1 MTDLDVIKNTLD
13 ENSYLS
19 KEIKDNLF
27 ELIVL
32 FNKNFPKVA
41 LDNLQERLKSLRI
54 ERISS
59 LLSKRVS
66 KYDNKK
72 NVIYFNEKELQKD
85 YDARHILMLELLNI
99 ISSNKDFSGFNYE
112 SKFEALNLGY
122 TEVLANFLVGNNG
135 EEMIYP
141 HEAVMANLL
150 SIVIGE
156 DVMNR
161 AYFQNDY
168 RFLLDT
174 VKKVGIELA
183 GKNGF
188 MNWNSLAN
196 YYSNRGE

>member
-1 MTDLDVIKNTLD
+1 MTDLDTIKNSID
-13 ENSYLS
+13 INSYLS
-19 KEIKDNLF
+19 DDVKANLF

-32 FNKNFPKVA
+32 FNKNFKEVA
-41 LDNLQERLKSLRI
+41 LDNLNKRIKDLKI

-59 LLSKRVS
+59 FLSKRVS
-66 KYDNKK
+66 KYDIKK
-72 NVIYFNEKELQKD
+72 NIIYLNEKELNKD

-99 ISSNKDFSGFNYE
+99 ISCNDEFSGFNYE
-112 SKFEALNLGY
+112 DKFAALNLGY
-122 TEVLANFLVGNNG
+122 TEVLANFLVGNDG

-150 SIVIGE
+150 SIVIGNE
-156 DVMNR
+156 ALQN
-161 AYFQNDY
+161 AYFKNDY
-168 RFLLDT
+168 KMLLDT

-196 YYSNRGE
+196 YYSNRGN